1 MAILIRSLKKMLAQQ
16 PATRI
21 STLEYC
27 AYGL

>member
-1 MAILIRSLKKMLAQQ
+1 MAILIRSLKRMLAQ